1 MSSGSAD
8 LLLETLKKKL
18 LQFKTN
24 VNALNLE
31 YERKQEL
38 LKEEKDKRDKAEAE
52 VAALQRRIRLLEDDL
67 ESTDTRLTDATAKLE
82 EASKA
87 ADESERFR
95 RALQSRQVTDDS
107 RIEELQQRIQ
117 KTAKE
122 AAEAERK
129 YQECS
134 GCKVLENRTVADEE
148 RISSLEE
155 QLKEFTFMAEDADR
169 KYDEATQKLAT
180 AEDALSAAEKR
191 VEDAEDRIRSME
203 HELRAITTNLKTME
217 LSESTL
223 LGSLLYHGMRK
234 CSLQAFNEWSNWQC
248 RKILDLEDELRI
260 VGNNMKS
267 LEISEQEAA
276 QREEAYEEN
285 IRDLTERLKAASK
298 QKQTYQATLEKLTKQ
313 LAEAEDRAQ
322 DAERLVHTLQGD
334 ADRLEGKNSLRVC
347 LHVSIILHVSFP
359 PTTTKYKAEKR
370 TERAEEEMT
379 KRQEELTRLE
389 AELDMEKTL
398 NASLREDMENIVAEL
413 QNL

>member
-107 RIEELQQRIQ
+107 RIEQLQQRIQ

-129 YQECS
+129 YQ
-134 GCKVLENRTVADEE
+134 ENRTVADEE

-223 LGSLLYHGMRK
+223 LGSLLCHGMRK
-234 CSLQAFNEWSNWQC
+234 CSLQAFNEWSNWQR

-322 DAERLVHTLQGD
+322 DAERLVHTLQSD
-334 ADRLEGKNSLRVC
+334 ADRLEGKNSVWNRAW
-347 LHVSIILHVSFP
+347 
-359 PTTTKYKAEKR
+359 AEKR

-379 KRQEELTRLE
+379 RRQEELTRLE

-398 NASLREDMENIVAEL
+398 NASLREDMESIVAEL